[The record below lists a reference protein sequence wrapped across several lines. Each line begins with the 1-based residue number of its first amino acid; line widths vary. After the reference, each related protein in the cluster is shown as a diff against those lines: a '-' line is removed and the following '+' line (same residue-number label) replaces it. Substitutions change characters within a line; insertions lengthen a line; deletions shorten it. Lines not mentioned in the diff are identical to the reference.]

1 MWRRQTSLGA
11 AQYACGAYMAK
22 SSKDE
27 VPPRRSVRG
36 AAHPVRAAAV
46 TARDVRLAFNVCA
59 EDFAEQLVAALDAC
73 GFAPYLDKQDVAPG
87 EPWEQRLKG
96 VNSTSRHSHFCH
108 ISRLDWIATLC
119 VGSR

>member
-1 MWRRQTSLGA
+1 VVETADTPQKLKVFVSYSR
-11 AQYACGAYMAK
+11 
-22 SSKDE
+22 KD
-27 VPPRRSVRG
+27 
-36 AAHPVRAAAV
+36 
-46 TARDVRLAFNVCA
+46 